1 VRAVRQWTQL
11 MWTQLMWVSRAGH
24 VSTAN
29 GQGHTASG
37 GKAMAY
43 GSRAKGILS
52 GVLDSGQ

>member
-1 VRAVRQWTQL
+1 
-11 MWTQLMWVSRAGH
+11 MWTQLMGVGRAGH

-43 GSRAKGILS
+43 GLRVKGILS